1 MAGIFKAALAW
12 SACCQYLGLVDL
24 LFLVREGLPGAW
36 CASSSHMSDKYLQSR
51 WGGWKIIFFCGIVV
65 TTVFKAWS
73 ATTAWPGRDLAGAW
87 SAGIDHTTYYGPSSL
102 LPRPSQ
108 LLKWRYKFDLEKLSD
123 AKSFLLLS
131 QTKEG
136 PGPTPGGSKFL
147 TQLIYPFSIYSIM
160 WSCIFHWYTLM

>member
-108 LLKWRYKFDLEKLSD
+108 LLKWRYKYDLGKLSGANIFFCCHKQKKVQD
-123 AKSFLLLS
+123 PLQVGQSF
-131 QTKEG
+131 
-136 PGPTPGGSKFL
+136 
-147 TQLIYPFSIYSIM
+147 
-160 WSCIFHWYTLM
+160 